1 MNMLI
6 SDHEEEKIDKL
17 IRKALKEKAED
28 INVPDGMKEEIDK
41 KIGRK
46 QTMGKIIN
54 KKTGIYIL
62 AGIILIAIII
72 AITVIT
78 IGKKNPQSSEVSNPT
93 FADEDGKV
101 YVAAFLKGMTES
113 TITVDVVE
121 FITDDNEEKVKKLNL
136 MEDDMTDGYYIYN
149 PDEKTVVWELDKQTV
164 YTFIDWNGDF
174 TGSEYPEEYTTAQ
187 VQEFIKYIETYDNAA
202 PGMPFF
208 FQVEDGVVR
217 FVLEKVIA

>member
-28 INVPDGMKEEIDK
+28 INVPDGLKEEIDK

-46 QTMGKIIN
+46 QTMGKITN

-136 MEDDMTDGYYIYN
+136 MEDDMTDGYYIN
-149 PDEKTVVWELDKQTV
+149 
-164 YTFIDWNGDF
+164 
-174 TGSEYPEEYTTAQ
+174 TTLQ
-187 VQEFIKYIETYDNAA
+187 VFGK
-202 PGMPFF
+202 
-208 FQVEDGVVR
+208 
-217 FVLEKVIA
+217 